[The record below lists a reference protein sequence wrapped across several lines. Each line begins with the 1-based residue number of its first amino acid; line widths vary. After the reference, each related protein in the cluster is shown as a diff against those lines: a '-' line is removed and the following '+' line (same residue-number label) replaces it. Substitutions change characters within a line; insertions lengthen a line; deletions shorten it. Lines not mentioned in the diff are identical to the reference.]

1 MKKLFLLTA
10 IAGVF
15 AFGNVS
21 AQKIK
26 GPKLG
31 IGADFAVPVGVL
43 SDGYKFGF
51 GGSLLFQTPIAP
63 KLNFTASAGYLN
75 LSGKDVTVSYFTG
88 NQMITFKQKV
98 SNSNVIPVKVGARYF
113 INDNFYAG
121 AEVGA
126 AFLSEDGDSAT
137 AFAYSPN
144 IGYELPLANKN
155 SLDFGVRYEGWS
167 KNSSVGF
174 FGLRVAYN
182 FGL

>member
-10 IAGVF
+10 MAGGF

-31 IGADFAVPVGVL
+31 IGADFAVPVGSL

-63 KLNFTASAGYLN
+63 KLNFTASAGYLS
-75 LSGKDVTVSYFTG
+75 LSGKTLSAFYVNGSHIY
-88 NQMITFKQKV
+88 TFKQKV
-98 SNSNVIPVKVGARYF
+98 PNSNVVPVKVGARYF
-113 INDNFYAG
+113 VNDNFYAG
-121 AEVGA
+121 AEAGA
-126 AFLSEDGDSAT
+126 AFLSEEGENAA

-144 IGYELPLANKN
+144 IGCELPLANKN
-155 SLDFGVRYEGWS
+155 SLDLGVRYEGWS

-174 FGLRVAYN
+174 FGFRVAYN

>member
-31 IGADFAVPVGVL
+31 IGADFAVPVGSL

-51 GGSLLFQTPIAP
+51 GGSLLFQTPIVP

-75 LSGKDVTVSYFTG
+75 LSGKTLSGLYLNG
-88 NQMITFKQKV
+88 GQIYTFKQKV
-98 SNSNVIPVKVGARYF
+98 PNSNVVPVKVGARYF
-113 INDNFYAG
+113 VNDNFYAG

-126 AFLSEDGDSAT
+126 AFLSEDGENAT

-155 SLDFGVRYEGWS
+155 SLDLGLKYEGWS

-174 FGLRVAYN
+174 FGFRVAYN

>member
-1 MKKLFLLTA
+1 MKKLLLLTA

-15 AFGNVS
+15 AFSNVS
-21 AQKIK
+21 AQNVK

-31 IGADFAVPVGVL
+31 VGADFAIPMGSL

-75 LSGKDVTVSYFTG
+75 FVGKNDVQYISF
-88 NQMITFKQKV
+88 
-98 SNSNVIPVKVGARYF
+98 NSNGIDIQTGKNPNAGAVPVKVGVRYF
-113 INDNFYAG
+113 IADKFYAG
-121 AEVGA
+121 GEVGA
-126 AFLSEDGDSAT
+126 AFLTGDGAAT

-144 IGYELPLANKN
+144 IGFELPLANKN
-155 SLDFGVRYEGWS
+155 AIDLGVKYEGWS
-167 KNSSVGF
+167 KDSSIGF

>member
-31 IGADFAVPVGVL
+31 IGADFAIPVGNL
-43 SDGYKFGF
+43 SNGYKFGY

-63 KLNFTASAGYLN
+63 KLNFTASAGYLSMVGKTLDFYYGN
-75 LSGKDVTVSYFTG
+75 YSLSGKVP
-88 NQMITFKQKV
+88 
-98 SNSNVIPVKVGARYF
+98 NSNVIPVKVGARYF
-113 INDNFYAG
+113 VTDSFYAG
-121 AEVGA
+121 GEVGA
-126 AFLSEDGDSAT
+126 AFVSEDGDNGT
-137 AFAYSPN
+137 AFAYAPG
-144 IGYELPLANKN
+144 IGLELPLANKKAVD
-155 SLDFGVRYEGWS
+155 LGVRYEGWS

-182 FGL
+182 FGI